1 MTELTPRLSQLA
13 TAHGVATEFWD
24 WQGRHT
30 PVSAESVLAVLG
42 ALGVDAGSEEAVE
55 RALADVEREPW
66 TRVLPAV
73 TVMTDEDETTVPLRV
88 PQGTVFDAEVVL
100 EDGTRRPLEAAPGKR
115 ETRRLDGTTVVRI
128 DLELAAGLPL
138 GWHAVEVRAGTD
150 VRRMSLVVTPARIE
164 LPEGLQVPG
173 AQSWGLMTQL
183 YAMRSSESWGT
194 GDLADLGDVGAW
206 TAGLGADFVLVNP
219 LHAAEPVGE
228 MEPSPYLPT
237 SRRFVNPIYLR
248 VEDVPEVA
256 YLSAAERQLVEWHS
270 DDAKRYLDLDLLE
283 RDAVWR
289 AKESALRLIFRQH
302 RSLRRTRAFQAY
314 VEREGRG
321 LVDFATWC
329 AIAQEHG
336 TSWRSWPEELQD
348 PTGAAVEAY
357 RERHTE
363 EVEFHCWLQWNLDD
377 QLAQVQ
383 RDLIDTGMSL
393 GVISDLAVGVHP
405 EGADAWGL
413 GDALA
418 RGVTVGAPADQ
429 YNQLGQD
436 WSQPPWRPDKLAE
449 LGYAPYRDM
458 VRAALRDS
466 GGLRVDH
473 VIGLFRLWWI
483 PQGAKPY
490 QGTYVRYDHEAM
502 IGILLL
508 EAHRAGAVVIG
519 EDLGTVEPWVRDY
532 LKERGVMG
540 TSILWFERDWEG
552 DGGLV
557 PPEDYREL
565 CLATVTTHDL
575 PPTAGYLQGVHV
587 DLRHG
592 LGLLER
598 SLEEETAAEE
608 RSRDEVLADLR
619 RRGLLREGAPVA
631 EQVEALHAFLTQTP
645 AKLVGVSVSDL
656 AGDIRVVNQPGTDEE
671 YPNWRMPLAGPDGA
685 PVLLE
690 ELYTWRSARRLART
704 VDRSP
709 R

>member
-363 EVEFHCWLQWNLDD
+363 EVEIH
-377 QLAQVQ
+377 
-383 RDLIDTGMSL
+383 
-393 GVISDLAVGVHP
+393 
-405 EGADAWGL
+405 
-413 GDALA
+413 
-418 RGVTVGAPADQ
+418 
-429 YNQLGQD
+429 
-436 WSQPPWRPDKLAE
+436 
-449 LGYAPYRDM
+449 
-458 VRAALRDS
+458 
-466 GGLRVDH
+466 
-473 VIGLFRLWWI
+473 
-483 PQGAKPY
+483 
-490 QGTYVRYDHEAM
+490 
-502 IGILLL
+502 
-508 EAHRAGAVVIG
+508 
-519 EDLGTVEPWVRDY
+519 
-532 LKERGVMG
+532 
-540 TSILWFERDWEG
+540 
-552 DGGLV
+552 
-557 PPEDYREL
+557 
-565 CLATVTTHDL
+565 
-575 PPTAGYLQGVHV
+575 
-587 DLRHG
+587 
-592 LGLLER
+592 
-598 SLEEETAAEE
+598 
-608 RSRDEVLADLR
+608 
-619 RRGLLREGAPVA
+619 
-631 EQVEALHAFLTQTP
+631 
-645 AKLVGVSVSDL
+645 
-656 AGDIRVVNQPGTDEE
+656 
-671 YPNWRMPLAGPDGA
+671 
-685 PVLLE
+685 
-690 ELYTWRSARRLART
+690 
-704 VDRSP
+704 
-709 R
+709 